1 MSNSRS
7 PVIIRRISSYDCL
20 NFFLHISYINS
31 SVIRLFQV
39 RLSGCAPGEAEP
51 RLELSRQECSAN

>member
-1 MSNSRS
+1 MTE
-7 PVIIRRISSYDCL
+7 
-20 NFFLHISYINS
+20 FFLHISYINS

-51 RLELSRQECSAN
+51 RLGLSRQECSAN